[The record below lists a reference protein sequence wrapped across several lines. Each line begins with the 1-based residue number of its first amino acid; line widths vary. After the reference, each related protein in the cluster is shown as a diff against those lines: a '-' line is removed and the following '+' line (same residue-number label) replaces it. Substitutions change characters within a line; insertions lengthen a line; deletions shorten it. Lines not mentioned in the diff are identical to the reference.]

1 VVPIHDT
8 NTLVMNAVLPFSL
21 KKDLKSIFKGS
32 MVFTVKHARLTWQYR
47 NSQIS
52 LGKKNNALKLDYIA
66 FLILKKSNIK

>member
-1 VVPIHDT
+1 VVAIYDT
-8 NTLVMNAVLPFSL
+8 NTLAMNVVLPFSL

-32 MVFTVKHARLTWQYR
+32 MVFTVKHAQLTRRYK

-52 LGKKNNALKLDYIA
+52 LGKKNNALKLDCIA